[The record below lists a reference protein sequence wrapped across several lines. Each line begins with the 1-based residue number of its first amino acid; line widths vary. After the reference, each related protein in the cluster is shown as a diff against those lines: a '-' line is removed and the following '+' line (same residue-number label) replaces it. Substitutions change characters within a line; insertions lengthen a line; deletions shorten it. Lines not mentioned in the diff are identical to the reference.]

1 MARSNIKKYEFVY
14 KDPFACEDF
23 DLFRSTYGAV
33 PVSLMEVVTTK
44 TKAQCMVQDIQHN
57 IDNSIIKTLIN

>member
-44 TKAQCMVQDIQHN
+44 TKAQCMVQDI
-57 IDNSIIKTLIN
+57 